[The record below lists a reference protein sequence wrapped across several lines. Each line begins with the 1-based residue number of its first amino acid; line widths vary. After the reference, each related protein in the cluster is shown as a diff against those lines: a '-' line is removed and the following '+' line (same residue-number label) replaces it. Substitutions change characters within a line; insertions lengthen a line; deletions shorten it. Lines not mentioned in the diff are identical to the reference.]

1 MAASLAAAAATT
13 FAVRTAAAL
22 TSPPTPLPPSP
33 SLPPQPS
40 PPRSL
45 TPPTANARRR
55 YHRHP
60 TAAAAVDNRQP
71 QSCCCIIKKYL
82 SFSIR
87 DYRVTS
93 RATYMRAHYLTEFVE
108 RAHHPSVRQ
117 PLSFARASHATC
129 ESSRPLPP
137 TLSSTARPCV
147 PSAPASRTSRSA
159 RPGLQPR
166 ALCSRGPHEGG
177 AAGRAVDEDTCCVAP
192 CDARDLQARLGVVVR
207 LARVRPLLPLLV
219 DASTTIAITS
229 A

>member
-1 MAASLAAAAATT
+1 MP
-13 FAVRTAAAL
+13 
-22 TSPPTPLPPSP
+22 PPTPLPPSP

-71 QSCCCIIKKYL
+71 QSCCCIIKKSL